1 MSREALYEV
10 LGVTPSAEQA
20 TRRRRAIAAHDH
32 PARFAPAPARKD
44 VGPVADAVGEAGLGP
59 GLTAASRD
67 RLTDAERAGHA
78 GQDHPAVLGHIPH
91 ATAKG
96 PQR

>member
-1 MSREALYEV
+1 M
-10 LGVTPSAEQA
+10 TPSAEQA

-44 VGPVADAVGEAGLGP
+44 AGPVADAVRAAGPVADAVGEAGLGP